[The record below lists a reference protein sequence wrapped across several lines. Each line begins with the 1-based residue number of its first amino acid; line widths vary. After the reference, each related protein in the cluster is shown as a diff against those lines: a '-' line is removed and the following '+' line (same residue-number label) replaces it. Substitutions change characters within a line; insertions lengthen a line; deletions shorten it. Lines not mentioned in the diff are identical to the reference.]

1 VQVKPEPTAEWIKIA
16 RLAGDVPPASPV
28 SPAAVVGSPEQ
39 QQTFAQAATAQRD
52 GNFAA
57 AADALRGLATSADG
71 EVASAASLR
80 LGQTLLAEG
89 RGAEALQQ
97 LQPLDSAD
105 AAFLQGRALAALGRC
120 GDAVPQYQR
129 FVDAAGAPLR
139 VHGQI
144 AIANCQLDLGRGGE
158 AITQLQEALATS
170 DLPRLQVID
179 LRERLALARV
189 RAGDLEG
196 ARADYTSLLS
206 AAKSDG
212 YRAELNYVLGVIAP
226 DAATAASQFR
236 TAVQLDPKSR
246 AAQSALDELESM
258 GDSFANSFEAGDT
271 RFEQNRYREALAAYT
286 SFIQANP
293 SSTRVPKAYYG
304 RGVSLVRLNQDRA
317 GVVVLESIGQR
328 FPGTPDS
335 ADGMFRGG
343 RIRESLADLD
353 GAARSYRAV
362 MSQPGAG
369 VRAADAQ
376 FRLAFVLFRQ
386 GRFAEAAAGWRD
398 LSGRV
403 SAAEDRAQAQFWLG
417 KALAASGDRPAA
429 SSAWT
434 AARDADPRGFY
445 GLRADDLLSG
455 RSDPRAALEVTAPIV
470 QWHVDDDP
478 GADLRMWAASR
489 GDVAAASARLAADP
503 GLVRAEQLLGLGQ

>member
-1 VQVKPEPTAEWIKIA
+1 
-16 RLAGDVPPASPV
+16 
-28 SPAAVVGSPEQ
+28 
-39 QQTFAQAATAQRD
+39 
-52 GNFAA
+52 
-57 AADALRGLATSADG
+57 
-71 EVASAASLR
+71 
-80 LGQTLLAEG
+80 
-89 RGAEALQQ
+89 
-97 LQPLDSAD
+97 
-105 AAFLQGRALAALGRC
+105 
-120 GDAVPQYQR
+120 
-129 FVDAAGAPLR
+129 
-139 VHGQI
+139 
-144 AIANCQLDLGRGGE
+144 
-158 AITQLQEALATS
+158 
-170 DLPRLQVID
+170 
-179 LRERLALARV
+179 
-189 RAGDLEG
+189 
-196 ARADYTSLLS
+196 S

-236 TAVQLDPKSR
+236 TAVQLDPRSR

-271 RFEQNRYREALAAYT
+271 RFEQNRYRESLAAYT
-286 SFIQANP
+286 TFIQANS

-328 FPGTPDS
+328 FPNTLDS

-353 GAARSYRAV
+353 GAAHSYRAV

-369 VRAADAQ
+369 ARATDAQ

-386 GRFAEAAAGWRD
+386 GRFGEAAAGWRD

-417 KALAASGDRPAA
+417 KALAASGDRSAA

-434 AARDADPRGFY
+434 AARDAEPRGFY

-455 RSDPRAALEVTAPIV
+455 RSD
-470 QWHVDDDP
+470 
-478 GADLRMWAASR
+478 
-489 GDVAAASARLAADP
+489 
-503 GLVRAEQLLGLGQ
+503 

>member
-1 VQVKPEPTAEWIKIA
+1 VAGVQVKPEPTAEWIKIA

-71 EVASAASLR
+71 EVASAARLR

-89 RGAEALQQ
+89 RAAEALQQ

-144 AIANCQLDLGRGGE
+144 AIANCQLDLGRGEE
-158 AITQLQEALATS
+158 AITQLQQALATS

-258 GDSFANSFEAGDT
+258 RDSFANSFEAGDT

-328 FPGTPDS
+328 FPGTPD
-335 ADGMFRGG
+335 
-343 RIRESLADLD
+343 
-353 GAARSYRAV
+353 
-362 MSQPGAG
+362 
-369 VRAADAQ
+369 
-376 FRLAFVLFRQ
+376 
-386 GRFAEAAAGWRD
+386 
-398 LSGRV
+398 
-403 SAAEDRAQAQFWLG
+403 
-417 KALAASGDRPAA
+417 
-429 SSAWT
+429 
-434 AARDADPRGFY
+434 
-445 GLRADDLLSG
+445 
-455 RSDPRAALEVTAPIV
+455 
-470 QWHVDDDP
+470 
-478 GADLRMWAASR
+478 
-489 GDVAAASARLAADP
+489 
-503 GLVRAEQLLGLGQ
+503 